1 MQKGNRWLG
10 LLFVAAM
17 TLAITGCPK
26 EKPAAP
32 TGGQTGGTGSSTPD
46 SGRKKRIAVIPK
58 GTAHSFWQTVL
69 AGAQAAG
76 QEENVEIIWQ
86 GPSGETDITGQIN
99 LVQNQ
104 INAGVDGIVLAATDA
119 KSLLKPV
126 QDAMSKNIPVVTID
140 SGLSEPISLS
150 YIATNNVEGGR
161 QAADALAKAIGEK
174 GKVGLLIFLKGA
186 RSSDEREQGFIEGL
200 RKYPN
205 IQLVSTLDIQSDP
218 QKALEMTLNMLNA
231 HPDLVGIFAANEP
244 GGVGA
249 ANALRQRKLTDKVKL
264 VAFDASED
272 QIKSLNEGVIQA
284 LVVQDPFKMGY
295 LGVKTVMK
303 AIRKET
309 LSEKF
314 IDSGVVVVNKE
325 NINTEPIQK
334 LLYPQGK
341 K

>member
-1 MQKGNRWLG
+1 
-10 LLFVAAM
+10 
-17 TLAITGCPK
+17 
-26 EKPAAP
+26 
-32 TGGQTGGTGSSTPD
+32 
-46 SGRKKRIAVIPK
+46 
-58 GTAHSFWQTVL
+58 
-69 AGAQAAG
+69 
-76 QEENVEIIWQ
+76 
-86 GPSGETDITGQIN
+86 
-99 LVQNQ
+99 
-104 INAGVDGIVLAATDA
+104 VLAATDA
-119 KSLLKPV
+119 KSLIKPV
-126 QDAMSKNIPVVTID
+126 QDALSKNIPVVTID
-140 SGLSEPISLS
+140 SGLSEPISLC

-231 HPDLVGIFAANEP
+231 HPDLAGIFAANEP

-272 QIKSLNEGVIQA
+272 QIKSLNEGIIQA

-303 AIRKET
+303 AIRKEPI
-309 LSEKF
+309 SEKF

-325 NINTEPIQK
+325 NINTESIQK